1 MVKKLSFFA
10 LLPGYLNC
18 FRLSEKCPTKTRRVG
33 RGLTFPPRPPEDLT
47 PGGCAVPY
55 PMCPTL
61 VQEAIMS
68 KRNGDK
74 ARFGRQRI
82 RKALLRKKARELRK
96 ELMGKTPDATMAASN

>member
-1 MVKKLSFFA
+1 
-10 LLPGYLNC
+10 
-18 FRLSEKCPTKTRRVG
+18 
-33 RGLTFPPRPPEDLT
+33 
-47 PGGCAVPY
+47 
-55 PMCPTL
+55 
-61 VQEAIMS
+61 MS